1 MCENG
6 CRTFTLKELKLV
18 EGLEARL
25 QIIEGSL
32 AFLQKEAVLEL
43 EARLKRIEDV
53 LKNHEMI
60 LVEKV
65 I

>member
-6 CRTFTLKELKLV
+6 CMTFGMAELKLI
-18 EGLEARL
+18 EQLENRL
-25 QIIEGSL
+25 
-32 AFLQKEAVLEL
+32 
-43 EARLKRIEDV
+43 RRIEEQ

>member
-6 CRTFTLKELKLV
+6 CVSFSSAEICLLNTLED
-18 EGLEARL
+18 
-25 QIIEGSL
+25 
-32 AFLQKEAVLEL
+32 
-43 EARLKRIEDV
+43 RLKRIEDV

>member
-6 CRTFTLKELKLV
+6 CVSFSPAEIYLLNTLED
-18 EGLEARL
+18 RL
-25 QIIEGSL
+25 
-32 AFLQKEAVLEL
+32 
-43 EARLKRIEDV
+43 RRIEEQ

>member
-18 EGLEARL
+18 EGLEIRL
-25 QIIEGSL
+25 RLIEE
-32 AFLQKEAVLEL
+32 Q
-43 EARLKRIEDV
+43 

>member
-6 CRTFTLKELKLV
+6 CMTFGMAELKLI
-18 EGLEARL
+18 EQLEDRL
-25 QIIEGSL
+25 
-32 AFLQKEAVLEL
+32 
-43 EARLKRIEDV
+43 RRIEEQ